1 VTYEHPTLG
10 SQTTTISA
18 VYTGGVTDVPYMII
32 LTDPHNVNLG
42 VTVSSCTFHNKK
54 EGLAGEWGQVDIGQN
69 TVINKFQIWPRPS
82 YRSSRSPAD
91 FSLLGSLD
99 GTNWN
104 FIKSVSGLVA
114 SDWATNN
121 GNTPAG
127 TKTWELGSVHGPYR
141 YYRLQVQKT
150 VAYGDGRLA
159 LTGLLLYGA
168 KSPSEVTTGST
179 GSVSDISGIQ
189 TNIVATPEN
198 IEDAFP
204 GNATSGPEPEI
215 NKWGWMGSTNSDT
228 LSLETTD
235 VTDSRTCDLHIWKIT
250 ITL

>member
-1 VTYEHPTLG
+1 MCFQGDHTDDDDWSTSIDANHQFDTNSPYDYAGDQSTINIDGSTTL
-10 SQTTTISA
+10 
-18 VYTGGVTDVPYMII
+18 D
-32 LTDPHNVNLG
+32 
-42 VTVSSCTFHNKK
+42 
-54 EGLAGEWGQVDIGQN
+54 GEWGQIDIGQN

-82 YRSSRSPAD
+82 RSHQRSPSD

-99 GTNWN
+99 GTNWTT
-104 FIKSVSGLVA
+104 IKAVSGLTV

-127 TKTWELGSVHGPYR
+127 TITWELDSVHGPYR
-141 YYRLQVQKT
+141 YYRISIQSLVGS
-150 VAYGDGRLA
+150 GDSIMS

-179 GSVSDISGIQ
+179 GAVSDISGIQ
-189 TNIVATPEN
+189 TNIVATAEN

-204 GNATSGPEPEI
+204 GNANTGNKPEI
-215 NKWGWMGSTNSDT
+215 NKWGWMGSTNSDSLT
-228 LSLETTD
+228 LETTD
-235 VTDSRTCDLHIWKIT
+235 VTDARTCDLHIWKIT